1 MSSILNNTSATNA
14 LKTLRDINTNLGKT
28 QERISTGLKINSA
41 ADGAAFF
48 AIATTM
54 RSDIKSLDT
63 VDSLLGIGAAKVDTA
78 QVGTEDAIETTQKI
92 KDLLV
97 SAKEGSADKTQ
108 IQTQITQLQASL
120 VTTAK
125 ASSYNGVNMLYK
137 GATGTGAGVQNI
149 TASVTRD
156 SSNNFGTTSI
166 SIDSAQTL
174 LIDGAT
180 AANGILSKDRTGAN
194 SNNYSVAGGS
204 NNIALT
210 ATTTDSQLT
219 DMLEAV
225 DGALKDLT
233 KSSSTLGSVANRIES
248 SGEFAKKLKANLE
261 AGVSKLVDADME
273 EESAKL
279 SALQTQQQLAV
290 QALSIANSNNQNV
303 LSLFRN

>member
-14 LKTLRDINTNLGKT
+14 LKTLRSINTQLCKT
-28 QERISTGLKINSA
+28 QEQISTGLKINSA
-41 ADGAAFF
+41 KDGAAFF

-63 VDSLLGIGAAKVDTA
+63 VDSLLGIGSAKVDTA
-78 QVGTEDAIETTQKI
+78 QVGTEDAIDTTQKI

-97 SAKEGSADKTQ
+97 SAKEGSADKTL
-108 IQTQITQLQASL
+108 IQTQITQLQAQL

-137 GATGTGAGVQNI
+137 GATGAGAGVQNI

-210 ATTTDSQLT
+210 AATTDSQLS

-225 DGALKDLT
+225 DGALKDMA
-233 KSSSTLGSVANRIES
+233 KSSSTIGSVANRIES
-248 SGEFAKKLKANLE
+248 SGEFAKKLKSNLQ
-261 AGVSKLVDADME
+261 AGVSKLVDTDME
-273 EESAKL
+273 EASAKL
-279 SALQTQQQLAV
+279 TALKTQQQLAV
-290 QALSIANSNNQNV
+290 QALSIANSNSQNI
-303 LSLFRN
+303 LSLFR